1 MATKK
6 KKIKPITKVETLF
19 LSERD
24 YNKVIETLKRPRK
37 LNEKLVKAFKD
48 FKKGK

>member
-6 KKIKPITKVETLF
+6 KKIKPITKVETLY

-24 YNKVIETLKRPRK
+24 YNMIVEELKKPPK
-37 LNEKLVKAFKD
+37 PNEKLLRAFK
-48 FKKGK
+48 KYAKGK